1 MKDTVLV
8 LILSTIFVRGE
19 MIEEGS
25 QIEVNSREAKELVNR
40 GVASLEVETDVEI
53 SEEEN
58 SEEEDLENTT
68 KPIEKMT
75 KTELLIYAAELNLE
89 VHDQMTKADLI
100 KLINEDEE

>member
-1 MKDTVLV
+1 MKDSVLV

-40 GVASLEVETDVEI
+40 GVASLEVETDVGI
-53 SEEEN
+53 SEDEN
-58 SEEEDLENTT
+58 LEDENLEDST

-75 KTELLIYAAELNLE
+75 KAELLAYAAELNLD
-89 VHDQMTKADLI
+89 VNDQMTKADLI